1 MTNTFTMKT
10 WDETI
15 VSGPENG
22 PRFAHAHA
30 TFDYAGII
38 EGSST
43 GDSLLYYA
51 GEGYDGGGQTAP
63 GFERIE
69 GSGLDASRAVEV
81 TWTISK
87 AYSGYVHGASP
98 HIMEMYGGNPPRY
111 HVAGLVGTPLYSH
124 HKDDLWN
131 YFYRG
136 ICAFGFAAKAFGD
149 EKLFASIR
157 EFRDDFAKRS
167 GKADEVSSPP
177 ET

>member
-1 MTNTFTMKT
+1 MRAALTRNAALSFRRNKKHDYLLRCLLKCGNCGLGIHGCVFPGSAKRRPWRYYRCSGKDPLTRARATKCPRACIDADALDQVV
-10 WDETI
+10 WD
-15 VSGPENG
+15 
-22 PRFAHAHA
+22 
-30 TFDYAGII
+30 
-38 EGSST
+38 
-43 GDSLLYYA
+43 
-51 GEGYDGGGQTAP
+51 
-63 GFERIE
+63 
-69 GSGLDASRAVEV
+69 
-81 TWTISK
+81 
-87 AYSGYVHGASP
+87 
-98 HIMEMYGGNPPRY
+98 